1 MLLLDGFANGAAP
14 CANATIKCDMVAFV
28 RLPAPRRGI
37 DIASWF
43 VPETGYGHTQFLSLL
58 KLAKWGGWRGTERP
72 RYAREG
78 MLQKAQ
84 EEFLVQE
91 QT

>member
-1 MLLLDGFANGAAP
+1 MCRRDGGRSL
-14 CANATIKCDMVAFV
+14 C
-28 RLPAPRRGI
+28 LPGTRRGI

-43 VPETGYGHTQFLSLL
+43 VPETGYGHAQFLSLL

-72 RYAREG
+72 RYAQRLKR
-78 MLQKAQ
+78 MVWKAQ
-84 EEFLVQE
+84 EEFLAHK